1 MNDFNS
7 VDSEERKKKS
17 QMFLKKLESDLYF
30 KSDYSGK
37 LLSFDWLDKIEEACP
52 FIDIIIRI
60 PKIALIREEEIVK
73 VERAKNITV
82 ASIKN
87 LSRHTEYIN
96 KVDKKTSD
104 VEPNKILNVRNE
116 ETYNIYENVFLYT
129 LVHDMDKFIASKEKL
144 LDNFELRESK
154 LLEYTAS
161 TSTPNEKVNIAL
173 KLTSESLPISKIDD
187 ELKEELK
194 AIKLR
199 LKRVK
204 EYLGSWEKSEMIKAL
219 NKAHVSFIKPPIK
232 KTNLI
237 LKNPNF
243 RVAVSL
249 WEFLNNYDIEKKE
262 DDRENPDQNSSDI
275 LRGFIDHSFLID
287 YFVMDSMT
295 SYKREQK
302 KNMAKYAVILLTEE
316 IRRIVSLLLSSGYKI
331 TDEELLE
338 IIAQEI
344 NREKN
349 ERFAGADDVKK
360 KFKSALDEY
369 LERVQDYLQ

>member
-17 QMFLKKLESDLYF
+17 QMFLKKIESDLYF

-52 FIDIIIRI
+52 FIDIIVRI

-87 LSRHTEYIN
+87 LSKHTEYIN

-129 LVHDMDKFIASKEKL
+129 LVHDLDNFIASKEKL
-144 LDNFELRESK
+144 LDNFELRDNK
-154 LLEYTAS
+154 LLEYSAS
-161 TSTPNEKVNIAL
+161 TTTPNEKVSIAL

-204 EYLGSWEKSEMIKAL
+204 EYLGSWEKSEMIKGL

-249 WEFLNNYDIEKKE
+249 WEFLNNYDLEKKE
-262 DDRENPDQNSSDI
+262 DDRENPHQNSSDI

-316 IRRIVSLLLSSGYKI
+316 IRRVVSLLLSSGYKI

-344 NREKN
+344 NRERN

>member
-249 WEFLNNYDIEKKE
+249 WEFLNNYDLEKKE

-349 ERFAGADDVKK
+349 ERFAGAYDVKK

>member
-17 QMFLKKLESDLYF
+17 QMFLKKIESDLYF

-52 FIDIIIRI
+52 FIDIIVRI

-87 LSRHTEYIN
+87 LSKHTEYIN

-129 LVHDMDKFIASKEKL
+129 LVHDLDNFIASKEKL
-144 LDNFELRESK
+144 LDNFELRDNK
-154 LLEYTAS
+154 LLEYSAS
-161 TSTPNEKVNIAL
+161 TTTPNEKVSIAL

-249 WEFLNNYDIEKKE
+249 WEFLNNYDLEKKE

-316 IRRIVSLLLSSGYKI
+316 IRRVVSLLLSSGYKI

-344 NREKN
+344 NRERN

>member
-7 VDSEERKKKS
+7 ADSEDRKKKS
-17 QMFLKKLESDLYF
+17 KMFLKKLESDLYF

-87 LSRHTEYIN
+87 LSKHTEYIN

-104 VEPNKILNVRNE
+104 VEPNKILNIRNE

-129 LVHDMDKFIASKEKL
+129 LVRDMDKFIASKEKL
-144 LDNFELRESK
+144 LDNFELRDNK

-161 TSTPNEKVNIAL
+161 TSTPNEKVNIVL
-173 KLTSESLPISKIDD
+173 KLMSESLPISKIDD

-249 WEFLNNYDIEKKE
+249 WEFLNNYDLEKKE

-316 IRRIVSLLLSSGYKI
+316 IRRVVSLLLSSGYKI

>member
-144 LDNFELRESK
+144 LDNFELRENK

>member
-262 DDRENPDQNSSDI
+262 DNRENPDQNSSDI

>member
-17 QMFLKKLESDLYF
+17 QMFLKKIESDLYF

-52 FIDIIIRI
+52 FIDIIVRI

-87 LSRHTEYIN
+87 LSKHTEYIN

-129 LVHDMDKFIASKEKL
+129 LVHDLDNFIASKEKL
-144 LDNFELRESK
+144 LDNFELRDNK
-154 LLEYTAS
+154 LLEYSAS
-161 TSTPNEKVNIAL
+161 TTTPNEKVSIAL

-204 EYLGSWEKSEMIKAL
+204 EYLGSWEKSEMIKPL

-249 WEFLNNYDIEKKE
+249 WEFLNNYDLEKKE

-316 IRRIVSLLLSSGYKI
+316 IRRVVSLLLSSGYKI

-344 NREKN
+344 NRERN

>member
-17 QMFLKKLESDLYF
+17 QMFLKKIESDLYF

-52 FIDIIIRI
+52 FIDIIVRI

-87 LSRHTEYIN
+87 LSKHTEYIN
-96 KVDKKTSD
+96 KVDKKTTD

-129 LVHDMDKFIASKEKL
+129 LVHDLDNFIASKEKL
-144 LDNFELRESK
+144 LDNFELRDNK
-154 LLEYTAS
+154 LLEYSAS
-161 TSTPNEKVNIAL
+161 TTTPNEKVSIAL

-243 RVAVSL
+243 RIAVSL
-249 WEFLNNYDIEKKE
+249 WEFLNNYDLEKKE

-316 IRRIVSLLLSSGYKI
+316 IRRVVSLLLSSGYKI

-344 NREKN
+344 NRERN

>member
-1 MNDFNS
+1 MDDFNS
-7 VDSEERKKKS
+7 ADSEDRKKKS

-87 LSRHTEYIN
+87 LSKHTEYIN

-129 LVHDMDKFIASKEKL
+129 LVHDLDNFIASKEKL
-144 LDNFELRESK
+144 LDNFELRDNK
-154 LLEYTAS
+154 LLEYSAS
-161 TSTPNEKVNIAL
+161 TTTPNEKVSIAL

-249 WEFLNNYDIEKKE
+249 WEFLNNYDLEKKE

-316 IRRIVSLLLSSGYKI
+316 IRRVVSLLLSSGYKI

-344 NREKN
+344 NRERN

>member
-7 VDSEERKKKS
+7 ADSEDRKKKS

-87 LSRHTEYIN
+87 LSKHTEYIN

-104 VEPNKILNVRNE
+104 VEPNKILNIRNE

-144 LDNFELRESK
+144 LDNFELRDNK

-161 TSTPNEKVNIAL
+161 TSTPNEKVNIVL
-173 KLTSESLPISKIDD
+173 KLMSESLPISKIDD

-249 WEFLNNYDIEKKE
+249 WEFLNNYDLEKKE